1 MYRIKISDLRR
12 LSLSGNATVKL
23 DKAYKYQIGE
33 IRRDGIYIKQIG
45 IVKGKRS
52 EIKMRETFAKMY
64 SHIQTIKQGKVL
76 IGERRNDELIAT
88 STFEKK
94 VKEELNREKRSWVFQ
109 VRKFIEKRN
118 VSHDNHS
125 NTSQLVRYN
134 TS

>member
-12 LSLSGNATVKL
+12 LSSSGNATVKL

-52 EIKMRETFAKMY
+52 EIKMRETFVKMY

-76 IGERRNDELIAT
+76 IGERRKDELFAT
-88 STFEKK
+88 SNFEKEVKEAVNREKK
-94 VKEELNREKRSWVFQ
+94 VFGIPGQKVYRKKESKS
-109 VRKFIEKRN
+109 
-118 VSHDNHS
+118 
-125 NTSQLVRYN
+125 
-134 TS
+134 

>member
-23 DKAYKYQIGE
+23 DQAYKYQIGE

-52 EIKMRETFAKMY
+52 EIKMRESFVKMY
-64 SHIQTIKQGKVL
+64 PHIQTIKQGKVL
-76 IGERRNDELIAT
+76 IGEHRQDQLIAT

-94 VKEELNREKRSWVFQ
+94 VKQAANRDKKVLGIPGQ
-109 VRKFIEKRN
+109 KVYRKKESK
-118 VSHDNHS
+118 S
-125 NTSQLVRYN
+125 
-134 TS
+134 

>member
-52 EIKMRETFAKMY
+52 EIKMRETFVKIY

-88 STFEKK
+88 STFHKK
-94 VKEELNREKRSWVFQ
+94 VKEELNREKRYLVFQ
-109 VRKFIEKRN
+109 VRKFIGKRN

-125 NTSQLVRYN
+125 NTSQLVRDN

>member
-45 IVKGKRS
+45 IVKGRRS

-94 VKEELNREKRSWVFQ
+94 VKEGAKRDKNVLGVPDQ
-109 VRKFIEKRN
+109 KVYRKKERK
-118 VSHDNHS
+118 S
-125 NTSQLVRYN
+125 
-134 TS
+134 

>member
-23 DKAYKYQIGE
+23 DQVYKYQIGE

-94 VKEELNREKRSWVFQ
+94 VKEGAKRDKNVLGVPDQ
-109 VRKFIEKRN
+109 KVYRKKERK
-118 VSHDNHS
+118 S
-125 NTSQLVRYN
+125 
-134 TS
+134 

>member
-52 EIKMRETFAKMY
+52 EIKMRETFVKMY

-88 STFEKK
+88 STFQKK
-94 VKEELNREKRSWVFQ
+94 VKEELNREKKVFGIPGQ
-109 VRKFIEKRN
+109 KVYRKKERK
-118 VSHDNHS
+118 S
-125 NTSQLVRYN
+125 
-134 TS
+134 

>member
-23 DKAYKYQIGE
+23 DQAYKYQIGE

-52 EIKMRETFAKMY
+52 EIKMRETFAMY

-88 STFEKK
+88 SAFEKK
-94 VKEELNREKRSWVFQ
+94 VKEGAKRDKKVLGVPGQ
-109 VRKFIEKRN
+109 KVYRKKERK
-118 VSHDNHS
+118 S
-125 NTSQLVRYN
+125 
-134 TS
+134 

>member
-52 EIKMRETFAKMY
+52 EIKMRETFVKIY

-88 STFEKK
+88 STFHKK
-94 VKEELNREKRSWVFQ
+94 VKEELNREQKVFGITGQ
-109 VRKFIEKRN
+109 KVYRKKERK
-118 VSHDNHS
+118 S
-125 NTSQLVRYN
+125 
-134 TS
+134 